1 MPVDRMDG
9 GHMTGCDAELREGK
23 DNGGREGCVA

>member
-23 DNGGREGCVA
+23 ENGGKEGCVA